1 MKWQVIPSRVDIIN
15 RLLQIEDYVG
25 VDEFLHNFVYKY
37 LSIDELMLLA
47 NWSATDLDIYF
58 TDDGVLKEQMGDYID
73 YDAK

>member
-73 YDAK
+73 YDTK